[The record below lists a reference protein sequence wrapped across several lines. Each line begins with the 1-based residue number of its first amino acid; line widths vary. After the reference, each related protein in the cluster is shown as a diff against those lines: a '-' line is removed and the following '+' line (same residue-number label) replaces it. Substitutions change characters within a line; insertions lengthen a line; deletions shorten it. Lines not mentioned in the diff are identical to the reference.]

1 MPDDVQLSFLSW
13 LTDNDATRQDNYR
26 AYREYYDGQHDT
38 QLTERQRRY
47 LQIKTGVEFNSNYA
61 PIVVDALAERLTVTG
76 FDAGQG
82 DLPTLLWDWWQ
93 RERMDATQKVTH
105 KSAVRDGDAYMI
117 ISWDNDNK
125 RPIFTHEL
133 AFAGDCGVKVH
144 YSNERRGVV
153 DFASRRWRVEQGL
166 GAGSVRRMNL
176 YYPDRIEKY
185 VSNSESSEGNWQKY
199 DDGSGA
205 WPNPWVNKRG
215 EPLGVPVV
223 HFKNNDQGYDYG
235 SSELAPM
242 IPLQNAL
249 NKTIIDLLAAA
260 DTSAFRLLYMIGDD
274 PSSLSISP
282 GAWIYS
288 TRPPGGDSGA
298 AIGVVPGEDLSPMI
312 ALKDAFVMEIARV
325 TRTPMHYFQTS
336 GQVAAEG
343 TMKQEEVGLISR
355 AEDRQVS
362 FGNAWEDAMKMAIR
376 LSNAFGGTA
385 LDETQMLTT
394 LWVQAE
400 IRNEQIEMQ
409 NLKVKSELGIPQ
421 EQVWREMGYNDDQ
434 IATMRQMKEQEAAS
448 SANSLALA
456 LLRQQR
462 EFDQGQGEEEE
473 DEEEEQ
479 EMTDA

>member
-1 MPDDVQLSFLSW
+1 MPDDIQLSFLSW

-47 LQIKTGVEFNSNYA
+47 LQIKTGVEFNDNYA

-76 FDAGQG
+76 FDAGKG

-93 RERMDATQKVTH
+93 RERMDATQKVMH

-117 ISWDNDNK
+117 ISWDNDSK
-125 RPIFTHEL
+125 RPRFTPEL
-133 AFAGDCGVKVH
+133 AYAGSSGVKVH

-153 DFASRRWRVEQGL
+153 DFASRRWVVDQGSN
-166 GAGSVRRMNL
+166 AGKVRRMNL

-185 VSNSESSEGNWQKY
+185 ISNSEASEGNWQPY

-235 SSELAPM
+235 TSELAPM

-260 DTSAFRLLYMIGDD
+260 DTTSFRMLYMIGDD
-274 PSSLSISP
+274 PSGITVSP
-282 GAWIYS
+282 GGWLYS
-288 TRPPGGDSGA
+288 LRPPSGENGA
-298 AIGVVPGEDLSPMI
+298 AIGFIPGENLTPVI
-312 ALKDAFVMEIARV
+312 ALKDSFVVEIARV

-336 GQVAAEG
+336 GQRAAEG
-343 TMKQEEVGLISR
+343 TLKQEEVGLVSR
-355 AEDRQVS
+355 AEDRQVT
-362 FGNAWEDAMKMAIR
+362 FGNAWEDAMMLAIR
-376 LSNAFGGTA
+376 LSNTFGGTA
-385 LDETQMLTT
+385 LDEEQMLTT
-394 LWVQAE
+394 LWAQAE
-400 IRNEQIEMQ
+400 IRNEQVEMQ

-479 EMTDA
+479 EMTNQ